1 MLPNKTLTYIS
12 LFSGAG
18 IGCYGLLEEGFECVA
33 TNEILEK
40 RLNIQKINRKCRF
53 NESYICG
60 DIKELETKA
69 KILKQIEFYAKK
81 FGNDRV
87 DLVVAT
93 PPCQGMSVANHK
105 KKNDEIKRN
114 SLVVESIELI
124 KQIKPR
130 FFILENVP
138 SFYKTG
144 CIDKND
150 NLLEIGTMIEQNLN
164 CDYMLYNE
172 VINFKN
178 YGANSSRTRT
188 LVIGVCKDF
197 KDFVSALE
205 FFPNFKKEK
214 TLKEIIGK
222 LKSLGWG
229 EFDDTDFYH
238 SFRTYPQHMQEWIKN
253 LKEGQSAFDNTE
265 LNKKP
270 HRVIDGQI
278 VLNVSKNGDK
288 YKRQRYDSIAPCIHT
303 RNDQMASQNTIH
315 PKDNRVF
322 SIRELMLLMNI
333 PSSFKWLDLDLK
345 ELNALSQKEKEKISK
360 QNEMNI
366 RQSIGEAVPTIIF
379 KQIASKIKSFMS
391 QTHLEHKEIIK
402 LIDTYTL
409 QEPKNLKRFILEN
422 KNKIARANLVSL
434 AEMANS
440 KRTEKSAYFTN
451 PFIINEI
458 AKLLPNFKQDSI
470 TIIEPSVG
478 CGNFLSVLFKKYASV
493 KKVYLKC
500 IDIDKNSL
508 EILEILYKDCIPNN
522 FEIEL
527 ICADF
532 LTYECEKADLIVG
545 NPPFSKTLE
554 KFKDC
559 SLSLTNL
566 AGVFLEK
573 SLKLADY
580 VAMVMPKNLLNTKE
594 YTQTRT
600 KLEKK
605 GVKAILDFG
614 ELGFKGVLVE
624 TIAIITQKS
633 KEILVRSLPLN
644 LSIKQKPSYIFDK
657 QMPYW
662 VVYRNAFFDSVF
674 NSMQFGIFEVF
685 RDRQI
690 TNSNSTLIK
699 NDIAV
704 IKSRNIDENGNIV
717 NIENYDS
724 YIQREILNKFK
735 IASFLDRDDVYLTPN
750 MTYKPRLLKK
760 EKGYVVNGSVAI
772 LIPKNPII
780 LSKEQC
786 DYISSIEFRDFY
798 KIARNYQTRTLN
810 IDSMSCFWFGIL
822 KDS

>member
-1 MLPNKTLTYIS
+1 MLFNQTLTYVS

-18 IGCYGLLEEGFECVA
+18 VGCYGLLEEGFECVA

-40 RLNIQKINRKCRF
+40 RLNIQRINRKCKLD
-53 NESYICG
+53 ESYISG
-60 DIKELETKA
+60 DIKKPETKE
-69 KILKQIEFYAKK
+69 KILKQIGFYSKK

-87 DLVVAT
+87 DLVIAT

-114 SLVVESIELI
+114 SLVVESIDLI

-150 NLLEIGTMIEQNLN
+150 NLLEIGSMIEQNLSG
-164 CDYMLYNE
+164 DYMLYDE

-178 YGANSSRTRT
+178 FGANSSRTRT
-188 LVIGVCKDF
+188 LVIGVCKEF
-197 KDFVSALE
+197 KDFTSALE
-205 FFPNFKKEK
+205 FFPDFKQEK
-214 TLKEIIGK
+214 TLKEVIGS
-222 LKSLGWG
+222 LKPLTWG
-229 EFDDTDFYH
+229 EYDSTDFYH
-238 SFRTYPQHMQEWIKN
+238 SFRTYPKHMQKWIKD
-253 LKEGQSAFDNTE
+253 LKEGQSAFENTE

-270 HRVIDGQI
+270 HRMVGNKI

-288 YKRQRYDSIAPCIHT
+288 YKRQKYHSVAPCIHT

-315 PKDNRVF
+315 PKDDRVF

-333 PSSFKWLDLDLK
+333 PSRFKWLDLELQ
-345 ELNALSQKEKEKISK
+345 ELNALNQQEKEKISK

-379 KQIASKIKSFMS
+379 KQIAIKIKNFMS
-391 QTHLEHKEIIK
+391 QTHLEPKEIIR
-402 LIDTYTL
+402 LIDARHL
-409 QEPKNLKRFILEN
+409 LEPKNLKRFILEN
-422 KNKIARANLVSL
+422 KNKIARASLVSL
-434 AEMANS
+434 AEMSNS
-440 KRTEKSAYFTN
+440 KRIEKSAYFTN

-458 AKLLPNFKQDSI
+458 AKLLPSFKQESI

-478 CGNFLSVLFKKYASV
+478 CGNFLSALFKKYASV

-522 FEIEL
+522 FEMEL
-527 ICADF
+527 ICTDF
-532 LTYECEKADLIVG
+532 LAYECGKVDLIVG
-545 NPPFSKTLE
+545 NPPFGKTHE
-554 KFKDC
+554 RFKDY
-559 SLSLTNL
+559 SLGLTHL
-566 AGVFLEK
+566 AGIFLEK
-573 SLKLADY
+573 SLKLANFT
-580 VAMVMPKNLLNTKE
+580 AMVIPKNLLNTKE
-594 YTQTRT
+594 YAETRT
-600 KLEKK
+600 KLERK
-605 GVKAILDFG
+605 GVGAILDFG

-624 TIAIITQKS
+624 TIAIVTQKS
-633 KEILVRSLPLN
+633 KEILARSLPLN

-657 QMPYW
+657 QLPYW
-662 VVYRNAFFDSVF
+662 VIYRNAFFDKVF
-674 NSMQFGIFEVF
+674 HSMQFGLFEVF

-690 TNSNSTLIK
+690 TNSVLVK
-699 NDIAV
+699 NGIRV
-704 IKSRNIDENGNIV
+704 IKSRNIDENGKIIS
-717 NIENYDS
+717 IENYDS
-724 YIQREILNKFK
+724 YIQKEVLNPFK

-750 MTYKPRLLKK
+750 MTYKPRILKK

-772 LIPKNPII
+772 LIPKNPIS
-780 LSKEQC
+780 LSKKQC
-786 DYISSIEFRDFY
+786 DYISSVEFRDFY

-822 KDS
+822 KSSL

>member
-1 MLPNKTLTYIS
+1 MLLDKTLTYVS

-18 IGCYGLLEEGFECVA
+18 VGCYGLLEEGFECVA

-40 RLNIQKINRKCRF
+40 RLNIQRINRKCKLD
-53 NESYICG
+53 ESYISG
-60 DIKELETKA
+60 DIKKPETKE
-69 KILKQIEFYAKK
+69 KILKQIGFYSKK

-114 SLVVESIELI
+114 SLVVESIDLI

-150 NLLEIGTMIEQNLN
+150 NLLEIGSMIEQNLSG
-164 CDYMLYNE
+164 DYMLYDE

-178 YGANSSRTRT
+178 FGANSSRTRT
-188 LVIGVCKDF
+188 LVIGVCKEF
-197 KDFVSALE
+197 KDFTSALE
-205 FFPNFKKEK
+205 FFPDFKQEK
-214 TLKEIIGK
+214 TLKEVIGS
-222 LKSLGWG
+222 LKPLTWG
-229 EFDDTDFYH
+229 EYDSTDFYH
-238 SFRTYPQHMQEWIKN
+238 SFRTYPKYMQEWIKD
-253 LKEGQSAFDNTE
+253 LKEGQSAFENTE

-270 HRVIDGQI
+270 HKMVGNKI

-288 YKRQRYDSIAPCIHT
+288 YKRQKYHSVAPCIHT

-315 PKDNRVF
+315 PKDDRVF

-333 PSSFKWLDLDLK
+333 PSRFKWLDSELQ
-345 ELNALSQKEKEKISK
+345 ELNALKQQEKEKISK

-379 KQIASKIKSFMS
+379 KQIALKIKNFMS
-391 QTHLEHKEIIK
+391 QIHLSYKEIIK
-402 LIDTYTL
+402 FIDL
-409 QEPKNLKRFILEN
+409 HSLSEPQNLKRFILEN
-422 KNKIARANLVSL
+422 KNKIARASLVSL
-434 AEMANS
+434 AEMSNS
-440 KRTEKSAYFTN
+440 KRIEKSVYFTN
-451 PFIINEI
+451 PFIVNEI
-458 AKLLPNFKQDSI
+458 AKLLPSFKQESV

-478 CGNFLSVLFKKYASV
+478 CGNFLSALFKKYASV

-522 FEIEL
+522 FEMEL
-527 ICADF
+527 ICKDF
-532 LTYECEKADLIVG
+532 LAYECGKVDLIVG
-545 NPPFSKTLE
+545 NPPFGKTHE
-554 KFKDC
+554 RFKDY
-559 SLSLTNL
+559 SLGLTHL
-566 AGVFLEK
+566 AGIFLEK
-573 SLKLADY
+573 SLKLANFT
-580 VAMVMPKNLLNTKE
+580 AMVMPKNLLNTKE
-594 YTQTRT
+594 YAETRT

-605 GVKAILDFG
+605 GVGAILDFG

-624 TIAIITQKS
+624 TIAIVTQKS
-633 KEILVRSLPLN
+633 KEVLARSLPLN
-644 LSIKQKPSYIFDK
+644 LSIKQKLSYIFDK
-657 QMPYW
+657 QLPYW
-662 VVYRNAFFDSVF
+662 VIYRNAFFDKVF
-674 NSMQFGIFEVF
+674 HSMQFGLFEVF

-690 TNSNSTLIK
+690 TNSVLVK
-699 NDIAV
+699 NGIRV
-704 IKSRNIDENGNIV
+704 IKSRNIDENGKIIS
-717 NIENYDS
+717 IENYDS
-724 YIQREILNKFK
+724 YIQKEVLNPFK
-735 IASFLDRDDVYLTPN
+735 IASFLNRDDVYLTPN
-750 MTYKPRLLKK
+750 MTYKPRILKK

-772 LIPKNPII
+772 LIPKNPIS
-780 LSKEQC
+780 LSKKQC
-786 DYISSIEFRDFY
+786 DYISSVEFRDFY

-822 KDS
+822 KSSL

>member
-1 MLPNKTLTYIS
+1 MLFNQTLTYIS

-18 IGCYGLLEEGFECVA
+18 VGCYGLLEEGFECVA

-40 RLNIQKINRKCRF
+40 RLNIQRINRKCKF
-53 NESYICG
+53 DESYISG
-60 DIKELETKA
+60 DIKKPETKE
-69 KILKQIEFYAKK
+69 KILKQIEFYSKK

-114 SLVVESIELI
+114 SLVVESIDLI

-150 NLLEIGTMIEQNLN
+150 NLLEIGSMIEQNLSG
-164 CDYMLYNE
+164 DYMLYDE

-178 YGANSSRTRT
+178 FGANSSRTRT
-188 LVIGVCKDF
+188 LVIGVCKEF
-197 KDFVSALE
+197 KDFISALE
-205 FFPNFKKEK
+205 FFPDFKQEK
-214 TLKEIIGK
+214 TLKEVIGS
-222 LKSLGWG
+222 LKPLAWG
-229 EFDDTDFYH
+229 EYDSTDFYH
-238 SFRTYPQHMQEWIKN
+238 SFRTYPKHMREWIKD
-253 LKEGQSAFDNTE
+253 LKEGQSAFENTE

-270 HRVIDGQI
+270 HRIVGSKI

-288 YKRQRYDSIAPCIHT
+288 YKRQKYHSVAPCIHT

-315 PKDNRVF
+315 PKDDRVF

-333 PSSFKWLDLDLK
+333 PSRFKWLDLELQ
-345 ELNALSQKEKEKISK
+345 ELNALNQQEKEKISK

-379 KQIASKIKSFMS
+379 KQIAIKIKNFMS
-391 QTHLEHKEIIK
+391 QTHLEPKEIIR
-402 LIDTYTL
+402 LIDVHHL
-409 QEPKNLKRFILEN
+409 LEPQNLKRFILEN
-422 KNKIARANLVSL
+422 KNKIARASLVSL
-434 AEMANS
+434 AEMSNS
-440 KRTEKSAYFTN
+440 KRIEKSAYFTN

-458 AKLLPNFKQDSI
+458 AKLLPSFKQESV

-478 CGNFLSVLFKKYASV
+478 CGNFLSALFKKYASV

-522 FEIEL
+522 FEMEL
-527 ICADF
+527 ICTDF
-532 LTYECEKADLIVG
+532 LAYECGKVDLIVG
-545 NPPFSKTLE
+545 NPPFGKTHE
-554 KFKDC
+554 RFKDY
-559 SLSLTNL
+559 SLGLTHL
-566 AGVFLEK
+566 AGIFLEK
-573 SLKLADY
+573 SLKLANFT
-580 VAMVMPKNLLNTKE
+580 AMVMPKNLLSTKE
-594 YTQTRT
+594 YAETRT

-605 GVKAILDFG
+605 GVGAILDFG

-624 TIAIITQKS
+624 TIAIVTQKS
-633 KEILVRSLPLN
+633 KEVLVRSLPLN

-657 QMPYW
+657 QLPYW
-662 VVYRNAFFDSVF
+662 VIYRNAFFDKVF
-674 NSMQFGIFEVF
+674 HSMQFGLFEVF

-690 TNSNSTLIK
+690 TNSVLVK
-699 NDIAV
+699 NGIRV
-704 IKSRNIDENGNIV
+704 IKSRNIDENGKIIS
-717 NIENYDS
+717 IENYDS
-724 YIQREILNKFK
+724 YIQKEVLNPFK
-735 IASFLDRDDVYLTPN
+735 IASFLNRDDVYLTPN
-750 MTYKPRLLKK
+750 MTYKPRILKK

-772 LIPKNPII
+772 LIPKNPIS
-780 LSKEQC
+780 LSKKQC
-786 DYISSIEFRDFY
+786 DYISSVEFRDFY